1 MDKATR
7 AIVMTAIQ
15 ELAEKADWKEGVRAN
30 EIARQ
35 VLAAHPETKDELA
48 LAEGTSMVQAYFR
61 TAAKPKDDRQGLLFD
76 AFPAVRSFLP
86 LKGVWA
92 DPNQVRLA
100 QWEGFEKRM
109 ESQAAKA
116 GERSKATVQ
125 EFKAVRRIVRIVR
138 WYGRGDPEIT
148 TDQAMK
154 RRAEFL
160 ESRKKRRV
168 RTAR

>member
-1 MDKATR
+1 
-7 AIVMTAIQ
+7 MTAIQ

-100 QWEGFEKRM
+100 QWEGFEKGM
-109 ESQAAKA
+109 EYQAAQA
-116 GERSKATVQ
+116 G
-125 EFKAVRRIVRIVR
+125 
-138 WYGRGDPEIT
+138 
-148 TDQAMK
+148 DQAMK